1 MIFDLPDVFVGI
13 GYYEGLS
20 FILWI
25 IAIISL
31 FIGVILFLIKVSK
44 EEIKKTKIGF
54 LTMTNFL
61 LFFGLC
67 RIFYLI
73 AVYDP
78 VNYDFHTTLGY
89 VFSLISILFI
99 LYLIETQFITSTKK
113 IFTIATLITFL
124 ASVISLLG
132 IIDRYVALVIM
143 YIIMPFSVAVI
154 MLMYIYIIVKS
165 AGSVRIKAIFIFI
178 GIALVFL
185 SHLLDSE
192 IFVSMTYPAV
202 PLEVNPL
209 MMIIGV
215 LFMIYAYVFYKT
227 R

>member
-1 MIFDLPDVFVGI
+1 MILQIPEVFRGI

-20 FILWI
+20 FILWL
-25 IAIISL
+25 IAIIL
-31 FIGVILFLIKVSK
+31 FNVGFVLFLIKIFK
-44 EEIKKTKIGF
+44 EDVKKTKIGF
-54 LTMTNFL
+54 LTMANFL

-67 RIFYLI
+67 RIFYLV

-78 VNYDFHTTLGY
+78 VNYDFYTTLGY

-99 LYLIETQFITSTKK
+99 LYLIETQFITSTRK
-113 IFTIATLITFL
+113 IFTIATSITFL
-124 ASVISLLG
+124 TSVISLLG
-132 IIDRYVALVIM
+132 IIDRYVALIIM

-154 MLMYIYIIVKS
+154 MLMYIYIVGKS
-165 AGSVRIKAIFIFI
+165 AGSVRIKALIIFI

-192 IFVSMTYPAV
+192 VFISMTYPAV
-202 PLEVNPL
+202 PLELNPI
-209 MMIIGV
+209 MMIAGV
-215 LFMIYAYVFYKT
+215 ICMIYAYIFYKA